1 MRWVGERAEVILRT
15 PRLCPRGP
23 RSDSPPAAP
32 AMNEASVKEAASAWV
47 APQREQWRWWISMV
61 SVVVL
66 GFGLRAT
73 YYHGGY
79 GHPDETITTEVVG
92 HLRKSGDWDTNW
104 AKATNLSVDLR
115 YDQYN
120 FSSHLLATYGFY
132 RFVKV
137 VPGTLAWRSE
147 DAGFW
152 VYRFFSV
159 VLATLTVW
167 QALRLAERVGG
178 RGTAVGAGLLVAV
191 AVQLVQ
197 DAHYSRPEA
206 FVTMVTL
213 AVVGCCWPREKL
225 SLLGVACGA
234 FGVGLLVA
242 CKVSMLVLVWMPLL
256 PWLAGRRHATA
267 RARAVAL
274 VLVPLGLIGGFF
286 VGAPGAIANPA
297 AFVNG
302 VEFLMNQYSGQ
313 HPPHSHLDGRVVAD
327 MLVAYY
333 VVTLGWPVLAC
344 AGLGVGVLAWRR
356 RWGELVVLAGP
367 VLLFAGYFATRGVFF
382 ERNLS
387 HVLPLFLILAAMGAM
402 VGVEVVG
409 GWLRRRFIAV
419 ATLSAVLLLGP
430 SLLLT
435 LPLLRTEFSGEGSNL
450 HMAFEADLKA
460 KHPGV
465 AWKEVSLLN
474 DGPLAELAERFKATP
489 APVLLRIT
497 DFNDEWN
504 AYNLTLFAAR
514 FEAVLVADYPGTF
527 ARVPVCTL
535 HTYHSP
541 NDRYFLVTGLKLR

>member
-1 MRWVGERAEVILRT
+1 MN
-15 PRLCPRGP
+15 
-23 RSDSPPAAP
+23 DSSENLPAI
-32 AMNEASVKEAASAWV
+32 SGV
-47 APQREQWRWWISMV
+47 APLREQWRWWLAAGC
-61 SVVVL
+61 VVVL
-66 GFGLRAT
+66 GFGLRVA

-92 HLRKSGDWDTNW
+92 QMRRSGDWDTNW
-104 AKATNLSVDLR
+104 AKAVNLSTDLR

-120 FSSHLLATYGFY
+120 FSSHLSATFWFY

-159 VLATLTVW
+159 VLATLVVW
-167 QALRLAERVGG
+167 QAMRLAERIGG
-178 RGTAVGAGLLVAV
+178 RVMAIGAGVLVAV
-191 AVQLVQ
+191 SVQLVQ

-206 FVTMVTL
+206 FVTVLTM
-213 AVVGCCWPREKL
+213 AVVACCWPREKL
-225 SLLGVACGA
+225 SLLAVAGGA
-234 FGVGLLVA
+234 LAVGLLVA
-242 CKVSMLVLVWMPLL
+242 CKVSMLLLVWMPLVPCL
-256 PWLAGRRHATA
+256 TGRRQATV

-274 VLVPLGLIGGFF
+274 ALVPLGLMAGFF
-286 VGAPGAIANPA
+286 VGAPGAISNPA

-302 VEFLMNQYSGQ
+302 LEFLMNQYAGQ
-313 HPPHSHLDGRVVAD
+313 HPPHSHLDGRAVAD
-327 MLVAYY
+327 MLAAYY

-344 AGLGVGVLAWRR
+344 AGLGAGVLAWRR

-387 HVLPLFLILAAMGAM
+387 HVLPLFLILATIGA
-402 VGVEVVG
+402 VLVVEVVG

-419 ATLSAVLLLGP
+419 ATLTAVALLLP
-430 SLLLT
+430 SLVLT
-435 LPLLRTEFSGEGSNL
+435 VPLLRTEFSGEGSNL

-460 KHPGV
+460 QHPGV
-465 AWKEVSLLN
+465 AWQEVSLLN

-541 NDRYFLVTGLKLR
+541 HDQYFLVTRSK